1 MYPHRIRLRG
11 PWQCQLL
18 STQPG
23 QPTVQAESPAESSS
37 PGRTI
42 KMPCLWTEAGL
53 ADFTGRVRFRRR
65 FGVPRKLDDFE
76 RVWLTLSGAKP
87 GAEVSL
93 NDRLLDL
100 PDGKADALEFDLT
113 QTLQER
119 NELVIELEKKDEN
132 GGLWTD
138 VVLEIRCAAF
148 LRDVR
153 LRATLDG
160 ENARLHITGTVA
172 GETELPLE
180 IYVILGR
187 FTIAYQMVN
196 AGNAPFQICSEEL
209 PPARWQV
216 SEIGAGACQDV
227 RVELVQGSVPWYTWE
242 QAFDLGSGAAA
253 D

>member
-11 PWQCQLL
+11 PWQCEVLKPAPEQANVRAE
-18 STQPG
+18 SMIDSSS
-23 QPTVQAESPAESSS
+23 TVQ
-37 PGRTI
+37 TI
-42 KMPCLWTEAGL
+42 KMPCFWREAGL

-76 RVWLTLSGAKP
+76 RVWLTLSGAKS

-93 NDRLLDL
+93 NGRLLGL
-100 PDGKADALEFDLT
+100 PERKINAVEIDVTQALQD
-113 QTLQER
+113 R
-119 NELVIELEKKDEN
+119 NELVIELEKTDET
-132 GGLWTD
+132 GGPWTD
-138 VVLEIRCAAF
+138 VGLEIRCAAF

-153 LRATLDG
+153 LSATFED
-160 ENARLHITGTVA
+160 ENARVHLTGTVA
-172 GETELPLE
+172 GETDLPLE

-187 FTIAYQMVN
+187 FTIAYQTVK

-216 SEIGAGACQDV
+216 SEIGSGSFQDV
-227 RVELVQGSVPWYTWE
+227 RVELVQGSMPWYTWE
-242 QAFDLGSGAAA
+242 QAFDFRSGAAG

>member
-1 MYPHRIRLRG
+1 
-11 PWQCQLL
+11 
-18 STQPG
+18 
-23 QPTVQAESPAESSS
+23 
-37 PGRTI
+37 
-42 KMPCLWTEAGL
+42 MPCLWTEAGL

-76 RVWLTLSGAKP
+76 RVWVTLSGAKP
-87 GAEVSL
+87 GAEISL
-93 NDRLLDL
+93 NGRFLGV
-100 PDGKADALEFDLT
+100 PDGKADALEFDVT
-113 QTLQER
+113 QALQER
-119 NELVIELEKKDEN
+119 NELVIELKKDDT
-132 GGLWTD
+132 GGPWTD
-138 VVLEIRCAAF
+138 VALEIRCAAF

-172 GETELPLE
+172 GETDLPLE

-187 FTIAYQMVN
+187 FTIAYQTVK
-196 AGNAPFQICSEEL
+196 ARNAPFQICSEEL

-227 RVELVQGSVPWYTWE
+227 RVELVQGSVRWYTWE
-242 QAFDLGSGAAA
+242 QAFDFRSGAAA

>member
-11 PWQCQLL
+11 PWQCEFP
-18 STQPG
+18 TPPG
-23 QPTVQAESPAESSS
+23 QPNLRGESTADSPS
-37 PGRTI
+37 PGQTI

-53 ADFTGRVRFRRR
+53 ADFCGRVRFRRR

-87 GAEVSL
+87 GAEISL
-93 NDRLLDL
+93 NGRLHGLF
-100 PDGKADALEFDLT
+100 DGKADALEFDVT
-113 QTLQER
+113 QALQER
-119 NELVIELEKKDEN
+119 NELVIELEKKDETS
-132 GGLWTD
+132 GPWTD
-138 VVLEIRCAAF
+138 VALEIRCLAF
-148 LRDVR
+148 LRDIR
-153 LRATLDG
+153 LGATLGG
-160 ENARLHITGTVA
+160 ENARLHVTGTVA

-187 FTIAYQMVN
+187 FTIAYQTVR

-216 SEIGAGACQDV
+216 SEIGAGPCQNV
-227 RVELVQGSVPWYTWE
+227 RVELVQGSVRWYTWE
-242 QAFDLGSGAAA
+242 QAFDFTSIAAA

>member
-11 PWQCQLL
+11 PWQCEFPT
-18 STQPG
+18 SPPRQPNVRG
-23 QPTVQAESPAESSS
+23 ESMADSSS
-37 PGRTI
+37 PGQTI
-42 KMPCLWTEAGL
+42 KMPCLWMDARL

-93 NDRLLDL
+93 NGRLLDL
-100 PDGKADALEFDLT
+100 PDGKADALEFDVT
-113 QTLQER
+113 QALQER
-119 NELVIELEKKDEN
+119 NELVIELEKTDET
-132 GGLWTD
+132 GGPWTD
-138 VVLEIRCAAF
+138 VALEIRCAAF

-153 LRATLDG
+153 LRVTLDG
-160 ENARLHITGTVA
+160 ENARLHVTGTVA

-187 FTIAYQMVN
+187 FTIAYQTVK
-196 AGNAPFQICSEEL
+196 AGNAPFQICSEAL
-209 PPARWQV
+209 PPPRWQV
-216 SEIGAGACQDV
+216 SEDV
-227 RVELVQGSVPWYTWE
+227 RVELVQGSVRWYTWE
-242 QAFDLGSGAAA
+242 QAFDFRSGAAA